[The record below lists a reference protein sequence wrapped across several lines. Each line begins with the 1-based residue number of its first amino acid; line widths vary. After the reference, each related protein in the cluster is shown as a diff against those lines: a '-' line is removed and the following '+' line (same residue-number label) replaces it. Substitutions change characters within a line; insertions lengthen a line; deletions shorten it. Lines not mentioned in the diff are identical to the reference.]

1 MTEEKSF
8 QNISIDK
15 FNKTDKIEE
24 MKNYLSGYK
33 LCRDL
38 LELEK
43 YEREFVSSHNWATER
58 PGDLTLARIKMF
70 EIRHFILSLP
80 NSSEKILLY
89 IHYIDCE
96 PIEHCGD
103 IMNISRSSA
112 FRLKRKALAFACK
125 HSKPIIS
132 PKKVPILEFA

>member
-1 MTEEKSF
+1 MTKNKSELF
-8 QNISIDK
+8 SSATSSGN
-15 FNKTDKIEE
+15 IEE

-33 LCRDL
+33 LYRDL

-43 YEREFVSSHNWATER
+43 YEREFLRSREWSSER
-58 PGDLTLARIKMF
+58 PGDLTLARVKMF
-70 EIRHFILSLP
+70 EIRNFILSLP

-96 PIEHCGD
+96 PIERCGD
-103 IMNISRSSA
+103 IMGISRSSA
-112 FRLKRKALAFACK
+112 FRLKRKALALACK
-125 HSKPIIS
+125 HKSKEIT

>member
-1 MTEEKSF
+1 MEKE
-8 QNISIDK
+8 
-15 FNKTDKIEE
+15 KTSVFFDNHALEE

-33 LCRDL
+33 LFRDL

-43 YEREFVSSHNWATER
+43 YEREFLRSHAWISER
-58 PGDLTLARIKMF
+58 PGDINMARVQMF

-80 NSSEKILLY
+80 NSNEKILLY
-89 IHYIDCE
+89 LHYIDCE
-96 PIEHCGD
+96 PIERCGD

-112 FRLKRKALAFACK
+112 FRLKRKALTLACRHK
-125 HSKPIIS
+125 KIPVL